1 VFVLPEDF
9 SFLNSCDILPES
21 EPPCCQHCKQYG
33 FECTFF
39 LPITE
44 TRFKKKKLEEETIVA
59 EKEKATGAELR
70 QETVSPG
77 RDAQLKGDPAVYGK
91 SRCLV
96 LTHSSVTFHC
106 LLGATS
112 PTHLLHSQPAVSS
125 RVYESY
131 DVRHHITWEVTTT
144 GEGLIRVE
152 KPPAQEHALSAPKPA
167 DLRLDR
173 DVVEKLLNTYFTEIA
188 PILPVV
194 TRAEFLATSSP
205 PPILL
210 YSMCLVAA
218 GRREVSQ
225 AVFGSLRYIVNAVIK
240 SEEVLSTSSL
250 VNVQA
255 LLILCM
261 MGDCHSQYVPSALS
275 ALWVRLGTAIRMV
288 KCSTLS

>member
-1 VFVLPEDF
+1 MIDR

-21 EPPCCQHCKQYG
+21 DPQCCQHCKQYG

-44 TRFKKKKLEEETIVA
+44 TRFKKKKMEEEAVNA
-59 EKEKATGAELR
+59 EKEKATAAELK
-70 QETVSPG
+70 QETLSPG
-77 RDAQLKGDPAVYGK
+77 RDAHLKVDAPVLGK
-91 SRCLV
+91 YRCVV
-96 LTHSSVTFHC
+96 LTHSSVTFHR
-106 LLGATS
+106 LLGPTS
-112 PTHLLHSQPAVSS
+112 PTHLLHSQPSIPS

-131 DVRHHITWEVTTT
+131 DVRHHITWEVSTT

-152 KPPAQEHALSAPKPA
+152 EPPTQEQLAAPKPA

-194 TRAEFLATSSP
+194 TRAEFLATSPP

-218 GRREVSQ
+218 GRREVSHS
-225 AVFGSLRYIVNAVIK
+225 VFSSLRYIVNTVIK

-261 MGDCHSQYVPSALS
+261 MGDCHSQYVPTALS
-275 ALWVRLGTAIRMV
+275 ALWIRLGTAIRMV
-288 KCSTLS
+288 NCFILS